1 MTQVGN
7 VYGQA
12 LYSLA
17 KDEGLDSVVLEEL
30 NVLKESFSE
39 EPEFLRLLAAAS
51 LTKDE
56 RCKIVDESLRGKVHL
71 YVLNFL
77 KILTEKGY
85 IRQFS
90 QCCDVYVNQFNE
102 DHGILLVKAVT
113 AVALTKEQTEKLT
126 KKLSGITG
134 KTVMIENQVDTG
146 CIGGVRL
153 DFDGKRLDD
162 TVAHRLE
169 AIGGLLK
176 NTVL

>member
-17 KDEGLDSVVLEEL
+17 KDEGISNVVLEEL
-30 NVLKESFSE
+30 QVLKKSFSD
-39 EPEFLRLLAAAS
+39 EPEFLRLLAAPN
-51 LTKDE
+51 LTKEE
-56 RCKIVDESLRGKVHL
+56 RCQILDNCLRGKVQP

-85 IRQFS
+85 ARQFF
-90 QCCDVYVNQFNE
+90 QCCEMYESQYNE
-102 DHGILLVKAVT
+102 DHGILPVKAVT
-113 AVALTKEQTEKLT
+113 AIPLSKEQAEKLT

-134 KTVMIENQVDTG
+134 KTVKLENQVDAD

>member
-17 KDEGLDSVVLEEL
+17 KDEGISGVVLEEL
-30 NVLKESFSE
+30 QVLKKSFSE
-39 EPEFLRLLAAAS
+39 EPEFLRLLAAAN

-56 RCKIVDESLRGKVHL
+56 RCKIVDDSLRGKVQP

-85 IRQFS
+85 ARQFFDCFEMYES
-90 QCCDVYVNQFNE
+90 QYNE
-102 DHGILLVKAVT
+102 DHGILQVKAVT
-113 AVALTKEQTEKLT
+113 AIPLTKEQTEKLAN
-126 KKLSGITG
+126 KLSGITG
-134 KTVMIENQVDTG
+134 KTVLIENQIDAD

>member
-17 KDEGLDSVVLEEL
+17 KEEKISDVVLEEL
-30 NVLKESFSE
+30 KVLKKSFSE
-39 EPEFLRLLAAAS
+39 EPAFLRLLAAANLS
-51 LTKDE
+51 KDE
-56 RCKIVDESLRGKVHL
+56 RCKILDDSFRGKIQP

-85 IRQFS
+85 VRQFF
-90 QCCDVYVNQFNE
+90 QCVETYETQYNE
-102 DHGILLVKAVT
+102 DHGILPVKAVT
-113 AVALTKEQTEKLT
+113 AVPLTKEQAEKLT

-134 KTVMIENQVDTG
+134 KTVMIENQVDAD
-146 CIGGVRL
+146 CMGGVRL

>member
-12 LYSLA
+12 LYSLV
-17 KDEGLDSVVLEEL
+17 KDERLDSVVLEEL
-30 NVLKESFSE
+30 QVLKKSFSE
-39 EPEFLRLLAAAS
+39 EPGFVKLLAAANLS
-51 LTKDE
+51 KDE
-56 RCKIVDESLRGKVHL
+56 RCQILDECFRGKIQP

-85 IRQFS
+85 IRQFAD
-90 QCCDVYVNQFNE
+90 CCETFEAQYNE
-102 DHGILLVKAVT
+102 DHGILPVKVVT
-113 AVALTKEQTEKLT
+113 AIPLTAEQAEKLT

-134 KTVMIENQVDTG
+134 KTVMIENQVDAG
-146 CIGGVRL
+146 CMGGVRL

-169 AIGGLLK
+169 AIGSLLK

>member
-1 MTQVGN
+1 MTQVGY

-12 LYSLA
+12 LYSHA
-17 KDEGLDSVVLEEL
+17 KDEGISEFVLEEL
-30 NVLKESFSE
+30 QVLKKSFSD
-39 EPEFLRLLAAAS
+39 EPEFLRLLAAPN
-51 LTKDE
+51 LTKEE
-56 RCKIVDESLRGKVHL
+56 RCQILDNCLRGKVQP

-85 IRQFS
+85 ARQFF
-90 QCCDVYVNQFNE
+90 QCCEMYESQYNE
-102 DHGILLVKAVT
+102 DHGILPVKAVT
-113 AVALTKEQTEKLT
+113 AIPLSKEQAEKLT
-126 KKLSGITG
+126 KKLSSITG
-134 KTVMIENQVDTG
+134 KTVKLENQVDAD

>member
-17 KDEGLDSVVLEEL
+17 KDEKISGVVLEEL
-30 NVLKESFSE
+30 QVLKKSFSD
-39 EPEFLRLLAAAS
+39 EPEFLRLLSAPNLS
-51 LTKDE
+51 KEE
-56 RCKIVDESLRGKVHL
+56 RCQILDDSLRGHVQP

-77 KILTEKGY
+77 KILTERGY
-85 IRQFS
+85 ARQFFQCYETYES
-90 QCCDVYVNQFNE
+90 QYNE
-102 DHGILLVKAVT
+102 DHGILPVKAVT
-113 AVALTKEQTEKLT
+113 AIPLTKEQTEKLT

-134 KTVMIENQVDTG
+134 KTVMIENQVDAD

>member
-17 KDEGLDSVVLEEL
+17 KEEGISGVVLEEL
-30 NVLKESFSE
+30 QVLRKSFSA
-39 EPEFLRLLAAAS
+39 EPDFLRLLAAANLS
-51 LTKDE
+51 KDE
-56 RCKIVDESLRGKVHL
+56 RCQILDDSFRGKVQP

-77 KILTEKGY
+77 KILTERGY
-85 IRQFS
+85 VRQFF
-90 QCCDVYVNQFNE
+90 QCCDTYESQYNE
-102 DHGILLVKAVT
+102 DHGILPVKAVT
-113 AVALTKEQTEKLT
+113 AIPLTKEQTEKLT

-134 KTVMIENQVDTG
+134 KTVMIKNQVDAD

>member
-17 KDEGLDSVVLEEL
+17 KEEGISGVVLEEL
-30 NVLKESFSE
+30 RVLRKSFSD
-39 EPEFLRLLAAAS
+39 EPDFLRLLAAANLS
-51 LTKDE
+51 KEE
-56 RCKIVDESLRGKVHL
+56 RCQILDESFRGKIQP

-85 IRQFS
+85 IRQFFH
-90 QCCDVYVNQFNE
+90 CCDMYESQYNE
-102 DHGILLVKAVT
+102 DHGILPVKAVT
-113 AVALTKEQTEKLT
+113 AIPLTKEQTEKLT

-134 KTVMIENQVDTG
+134 KTVMIENQVDAD
-146 CIGGVRL
+146 CMGGVRL

>member
-17 KDEGLDSVVLEEL
+17 KEEGLSSVILEEL
-30 NVLKESFSE
+30 QVLKESFSE
-39 EPEFLRLLAAAS
+39 EPGFLKLLAAANLS
-51 LTKDE
+51 KDE
-56 RCKIVDESLRGKVHL
+56 RCQILDDSFRGKIQP

-77 KILTEKGY
+77 KILTENGY
-85 IRQFS
+85 ARQFFH
-90 QCCDVYVNQFNE
+90 CCDTYVSQYYE
-102 DHGILLVKAVT
+102 DHGILPVKAVT
-113 AVALTKEQTEKLT
+113 AVLLTEEQKEKLT

-134 KTVMIENQVDTG
+134 KTVIVENQVDTE

-169 AIGGLLK
+169 AIGSLLK

>member
-17 KDEGLDSVVLEEL
+17 KDEGISEIVLEEL
-30 NVLKESFSE
+30 QVLKKSFSD
-39 EPEFLRLLAAAS
+39 EPEFLRLLAAPN
-51 LTKDE
+51 LTKEE
-56 RCKIVDESLRGKVHL
+56 RCQILDNCLRGKVQP

-85 IRQFS
+85 ARQFF
-90 QCCDVYVNQFNE
+90 QCCEMYESQYNE
-102 DHGILLVKAVT
+102 DHGILPVKAVT
-113 AVALTKEQTEKLT
+113 AIPLSKEQAEKLT
-126 KKLSGITG
+126 KKLSSITG
-134 KTVMIENQVDTG
+134 KTVKLENQVDAD

>member
-17 KDEGLDSVVLEEL
+17 KDEGISEVVLEEL
-30 NVLKESFSE
+30 QVLRKSFSE
-39 EPEFLRLLAAAS
+39 EPKFLLLLAAPNLS
-51 LTKDE
+51 KEE
-56 RCKIVDESLRGKVHL
+56 RCQILDNSFRGHVQP

-77 KILTEKGY
+77 KILTERGY
-85 IRQFS
+85 ARQFFK
-90 QCCDVYVNQFNE
+90 CCETYEAQYNE
-102 DHGILLVKAVT
+102 DHGILPVKAVT
-113 AVALTKEQTEKLT
+113 AIPLSKEQTEKLT

-134 KTVMIENQVDTG
+134 KTVMIENQVDAD

>member
-17 KDEGLDSVVLEEL
+17 KDEGISEIVLEEL
-30 NVLKESFSE
+30 QVLKKSFSD
-39 EPEFLRLLAAAS
+39 EPEFLRLLAAPN
-51 LTKDE
+51 LTKEE
-56 RCKIVDESLRGKVHL
+56 RCQILDNCLRGKVQPYL
-71 YVLNFL
+71 LNFL

-85 IRQFS
+85 ARQFF
-90 QCCDVYVNQFNE
+90 QCCEMYESQYNE
-102 DHGILLVKAVT
+102 DHGILPVKAVT
-113 AVALTKEQTEKLT
+113 AIPLSKEQAEKLT
-126 KKLSGITG
+126 KKLSSITG
-134 KTVMIENQVDTG
+134 KTVKLENQVDAD

>member
-17 KDEGLDSVVLEEL
+17 KDEGLSSVVLEEL
-30 NVLKESFSE
+30 KVLKESFSE
-39 EPEFLRLLAAAS
+39 EPEFLRLLAAANLS
-51 LTKDE
+51 KDE
-56 RCKIVDESLRGKVHL
+56 RCKIVDDSLRGKVQP

-85 IRQFS
+85 ARQFFECCEMYES
-90 QCCDVYVNQFNE
+90 QYNE
-102 DHGILLVKAVT
+102 DHGILPVKAVT
-113 AVALTKEQTEKLT
+113 AISLTKEQTEKLA
-126 KKLSGITG
+126 KKLAGITG
-134 KTVMIENQVDTG
+134 KTVMIENQVDAD

>member
-12 LYSLA
+12 LYALA
-17 KDEGLDSVVLEEL
+17 REEGVSEYVLEDL
-30 NVLKESFSE
+30 QVLKSSFAAQ
-39 EPEFLRLLAAAS
+39 PKFLRLLAAS
-51 LTKDE
+51 NLSKEE
-56 RCKIVDESLRGKVHL
+56 RCQIVDESFRGKIHI

-85 IRQFS
+85 VRHFS
-90 QCCDVYVNQFNE
+90 ECCDSFEEQYDFDEN
-102 DHGILLVKAVT
+102 ILSVKVVT
-113 AVALTKEQTEKLT
+113 AVPLSQEQTERLT
-126 KKLSGITG
+126 KKLSNMTDKRI
-134 KTVMIENQVDTG
+134 KLEKKVDAD

-169 AIGGLLK
+169 NIGCLLK